1 MELYL
6 DTCVLYSLK
15 VTEIFIH
22 PRLMFYEVLA
32 DLRLYS
38 INASQN
44 SFNTLVN
51 TFAWKLMPSVLFAWV
66 SFEKAPSDTLLVA
79 LVYFT
84 AIAIYLHID

>member
-22 PRLMFYEVLA
+22 TRLMFYEVLA

-51 TFAWKLMPSVLFAWV
+51 TFAWKLMPSVLFPWV
-66 SFEKAPSDTLLVA
+66 GFHLKKPLVIPSWLPLFISQ
-79 LVYFT
+79 L
-84 AIAIYLHID
+84 